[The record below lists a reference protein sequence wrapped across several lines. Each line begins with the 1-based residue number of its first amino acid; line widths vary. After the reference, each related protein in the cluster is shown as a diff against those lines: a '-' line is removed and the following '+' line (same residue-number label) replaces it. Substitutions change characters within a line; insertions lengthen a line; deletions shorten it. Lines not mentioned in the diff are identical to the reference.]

1 MDIDS
6 PDWIKK
12 KKATINPKNED
23 DELFYTQQLLN
34 LNYENIE
41 CNPETVSNI
50 KPLINKYNCEK
61 INYYVKKF
69 EKKRSTIDFNI
80 FYTKEKNFLLIF

>member
-12 KKATINPKNED
+12 KKATINTKNED
-23 DELFYTQQLLN
+23 DELFNTQQLLN

-50 KPLINKYNCEK
+50 KPLTNKYNCEK